1 MSAHTLSLIQPDD
14 WHLHLRDGDL
24 MSSVL
29 PFSSA
34 IFARAIVMPNLNP
47 PITQINQAVA
57 YKRRIK
63 SALPGKQ
70 SFQPLMTLYLRND
83 MDSTIV
89 QAAKKAGIVAFKLY
103 PQGVTTNS
111 SFGVRNPLALI
122 SILETMAEE
131 GIILL
136 VHGEVAQ
143 PHVDIFDREA
153 VFIEQFLLPIRERL
167 PTLKIVLE
175 HITTVEG
182 VDFVQTYEHVAG
194 TVTPQHLLFNRNQ
207 LFMEGLRPHHYCL
220 PILKREYHRQ
230 ALIKAVTSS
239 RYRQRFFL
247 GTDSAPHLRH
257 HKEAQCGCAG
267 IFNAIVAIS
276 VYAQIFEEA
285 HQLVALEGFASLNG
299 PRFYGLPV
307 NSSRIKLIKKPWQVP
322 EFYAVPGGELVP
334 LLAGQTLAWQVSHD

>member
-24 MSSVL
+24 MSAVL

-34 IFARAIVMPNLNP
+34 VFARAIVMPNLNP
-47 PITQINQAVA
+47 PITLVSQAVA
-57 YKRRIK
+57 YKRRIQ
-63 SALPGKQ
+63 SALPDMH
-70 SFQPLMTLYLRND
+70 SFQPLMTLYLRDD
-83 MDSTIV
+83 MDQVIV
-89 QAAKKAGIVAFKLY
+89 QAAKEAGIVAFKLY

-111 SFGVRNPLALI
+111 SFGVRDPLTLI
-122 SILETMAEE
+122 SILEAMAEE
-131 GIILL
+131 GIVLL

-153 VFIEQFLLPIRERL
+153 VFIEQFLLPIRERV

-175 HITTVEG
+175 HVTTIEG
-182 VDFVQTYEHVAG
+182 VDFVQAYEHVAG

-207 LFMEGLRPHHYCL
+207 LFMEGLRPHYYCL
-220 PILKREYHRQ
+220 PILKREHHRQ
-230 ALIKAVTSS
+230 ALIKAVTGS
-239 RYRQRFFL
+239 RYRHRFFL

-257 HKEAQCGCAG
+257 HKETQCGCAG
-267 IFNAIVAIS
+267 VFNATVAIS
-276 VYAQIFEEA
+276 VYAQIFEEVN
-285 HQLVALEGFASLNG
+285 QLAALEAFTSLNG

-307 NSSRIKLIKKPWQVP
+307 NNSRIKLIKKTWQVP
-322 EFYAVPGGELVP
+322 ESYTVPGGELVS

>member
-122 SILETMAEE
+122 
-131 GIILL
+131 
-136 VHGEVAQ
+136 
-143 PHVDIFDREA
+143 
-153 VFIEQFLLPIRERL
+153 FL
-167 PTLKIVLE
+167 K
-175 HITTVEG
+175 
-182 VDFVQTYEHVAG
+182 
-194 TVTPQHLLFNRNQ
+194 
-207 LFMEGLRPHHYCL
+207 
-220 PILKREYHRQ
+220 
-230 ALIKAVTSS
+230 
-239 RYRQRFFL
+239 
-247 GTDSAPHLRH
+247 
-257 HKEAQCGCAG
+257 
-267 IFNAIVAIS
+267 
-276 VYAQIFEEA
+276 
-285 HQLVALEGFASLNG
+285 
-299 PRFYGLPV
+299 
-307 NSSRIKLIKKPWQVP
+307 
-322 EFYAVPGGELVP
+322 
-334 LLAGQTLAWQVSHD
+334 